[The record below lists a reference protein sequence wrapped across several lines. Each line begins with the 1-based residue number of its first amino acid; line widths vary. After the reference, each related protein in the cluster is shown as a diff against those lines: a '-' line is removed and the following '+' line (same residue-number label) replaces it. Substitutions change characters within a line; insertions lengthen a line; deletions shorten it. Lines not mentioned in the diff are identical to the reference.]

1 MKKSEFLKSLADAIW
16 RIVRLV
22 ERIFSKRHGHFD
34 FVVAP
39 SSKLQKESLM
49 LTVKIT
55 NEQQVV
61 VTLNPKTDSGKP
73 AKLDGIPTWEK
84 TGDGLATI
92 EVAPDGM
99 SATLISADDPG
110 ITQFLVSGDADLG
123 EGVEPIS
130 DTITLDVSSATAKN
144 LGLTVGTPT
153 NKPMPTP

>member
-1 MKKSEFLKSLADAIW
+1 
-16 RIVRLV
+16 
-22 ERIFSKRHGHFD
+22 
-34 FVVAP
+34 
-39 SSKLQKESLM
+39 M

-61 VTLNPKTDSGKP
+61 ITLSPKTDSGKP

-92 EVAPDGM
+92 VVAADGL

-110 ITQFLVSGDADLG
+110 VTQFLVSGDADLG
-123 EGVEPIS
+123 EGVEPIA

-144 LGLTVGTPT
+144 LGLVAGTPT
-153 NKPMPTP
+153 NKPTA